1 MSRPI
6 HRHAL
11 PLAVERGADQALTL
25 DLRDGEGVVVGV
37 SAASLVVRNGSAILD
52 TFTAD
57 VDADGVASVTLA
69 AADSEGWPLTSD
81 LLCEWSATV
90 DGVVYR
96 YRITG
101 DVVRTAYQP
110 TITADDVFDLYPAL
124 RAAIAAAYVATL
136 ITSTSGEIERRLR
149 SRGQRPYL
157 ILDRWAVHDAHLDLL
172 IARVMDAADQSGS
185 DDRWRRAAEK
195 HAAAYE
201 KAWGA
206 LNFRYDLPETGDPV
220 TAEPA
225 AAAPPIILT
234 AGRVG
239 GFWR

>member
-1 MSRPI
+1 MRPI

-11 PLAVERGADQALTL
+11 PLAVERGSEQTLTL

-37 SAASLVVRNGSAILD
+37 SAASLVVRNGAAALD
-52 TFTAD
+52 TFNAD
-57 VDADGVASVTLA
+57 VDADGVASVTLE
-69 AADSEGWPLTSD
+69 AADTEDWPLTSD

-96 YRITG
+96 YRVTG

-110 TITADDVFDLYPAL
+110 TITADDVFDRYPAL
-124 RAAIAAAYVATL
+124 RAAIDPAYVAAL
-136 ITSTSGEIERRLR
+136 LVSTSGEIERRLR

-172 IARVMDAADQSGS
+172 IARVMAAADQSGS
-185 DDRWRRAAEK
+185 DDRWRRAADQ
-195 HAAAYE
+195 HVAAYE
-201 KAWGA
+201 AAWAA

-225 AAAPPIILT
+225 AARPPIVLT
-234 AGRVG
+234 SGRVG

>member
-37 SAASLVVRNGSAILD
+37 SAASLVVRNGAAILD
-52 TFTAD
+52 TFNAD
-57 VDADGVASVTLA
+57 VDADGVASVTLEP
-69 AADSEGWPLTSD
+69 ADSEDWPLTSD

-110 TITADDVFDLYPAL
+110 TITADDVFDRYPAM
-124 RAAIAAAYVATL
+124 RDAFKAPDVAPL

-172 IARVMDAADQSGS
+172 IARVMDAADHSGS

-225 AAAPPIILT
+225 TASPPIVLT
-234 AGRVG
+234 AGRPG

>member
-11 PLAVERGADQALTL
+11 PLAIERGADQTLTL

-37 SAASLVVRNGSAILD
+37 SAASLVVRDGAAILD

-57 VDADGVASVTLA
+57 VDADGVASVTLEP
-69 AADSEGWPLTSD
+69 ADSEDWPLTSD

-110 TITADDVFDLYPAL
+110 TITADDVFDRYPAMRGAV
-124 RAAIAAAYVATL
+124 RAADVAPL

-157 ILDRWAVHDAHLDLL
+157 ILDRWAVHDAHLDLV

-225 AAAPPIILT
+225 TASPPIVLT

>member
-1 MSRPI
+1 MRPI
-6 HRHAL
+6 NRHSL
-11 PLAVERGADQALTL
+11 PVAIERGAEQVITL
-25 DLRDGEGVVVGV
+25 DLEDGEGTIVGV
-37 SAASLVVRNGSAILD
+37 SAASLIVRNGSTVLD
-52 TFTAD
+52 TFNAD
-57 VDADGVASVTLA
+57 VDTDGVASVTLA
-69 AADSEGWPLTSD
+69 ESDTEDWPLTAD

-110 TITADDVFDLYPAL
+110 TITADDVFDRYPAM
-124 RAAIAAAYVATL
+124 RAATEPADVAPL

-157 ILDRWAVHDAHLDLL
+157 ILDRWAIHDAHLDLL

-225 AAAPPIILT
+225 TASPPIVLT